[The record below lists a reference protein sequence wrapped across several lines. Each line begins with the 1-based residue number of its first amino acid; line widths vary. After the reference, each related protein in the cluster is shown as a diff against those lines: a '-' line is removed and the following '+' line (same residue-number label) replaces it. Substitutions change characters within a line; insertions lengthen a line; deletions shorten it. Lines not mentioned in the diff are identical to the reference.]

1 MKTKRL
7 FYFLPLFLT
16 LLLGNVSCSSKDDEE
31 KEIDP
36 EDVVH
41 CLDESTGPFT
51 AIVKYV
57 TPELGS
63 VQVVITEIP
72 ESNNEY
78 IPRVG
83 AVAVIPSSKEM
94 LKADLQVDD
103 VIKFKIL
110 EFKLMKGSKISEWPR
125 YVVIKAKPYPE

>member
-1 MKTKRL
+1 ML
-7 FYFLPLFLT
+7 LT
-16 LLLGNVSCSSKDDEE
+16 RVLGTVGCSSKDDEE
-31 KEIDP
+31 EKNP
-36 EDVVH
+36 EEVVYR
-41 CLDESTGPFT
+41 LDESTGPFT

-110 EFKLMKGSKISEWPR
+110 EFKLDGSVVSEWPR
-125 YVVIKAKPYPE
+125 FIIIKAKPYSV